1 MKFKHSHPINIIEY
15 TSRFLVLLVFP
26 IIRALF
32 LTKMDFYTWL
42 QGAWFD
48 LLVLLTIISL
58 GVIAWWRYTYHLDD
72 DGIHIKKG
80 ILLVKRRFIP
90 YKKLSVVSV
99 ENPFYFIPIHAVRV
113 TADTNGGLP
122 TVPDFKITILKSELG
137 NIISHVTQPFK
148 NGSQLKRV
156 YYPKNRYITLL
167 SFLVSNSLTGVLF
180 VSTFISGLGK
190 VLGKEF
196 ENQVVVRLT
205 SIAKFLAF
213 GVPPIAATIGLAILG
228 GWGVSFIVNLIRHL
242 KFSVVRQGTSLDI
255 KSGLVTKRRYLI
267 SVKRINL
274 IELRQSLFTKT
285 IGIYTALIHSN
296 GYGKKRDELSILMP
310 AGRRADIS
318 QNFCL
323 LLPEIPINKPT
334 LKPDKKRIVRFVWP
348 SILLSIIISV
358 AWIFAYNSF
367 PKYNSVILFIGL
379 MAQLPCLWFVVV
391 RFFAFGH
398 TGIGLANE
406 VYTFTY
412 TKAFRFKTISVP
424 RNRVVKVKIR
434 QSPFQIKNKS
444 CDVLIYTFSEGKKLH
459 LLQSLRLSDVIEI
472 LGSDLNKI

>member
-32 LTKMDFYTWL
+32 LKKMDFYTWL

-48 LLVLLTIISL
+48 LLILLAIITL
-58 GVIAWWRYTYHLDD
+58 GVIAWWRYVYSLDD

-80 ILLVKRRFIP
+80 IILVRSRFIP
-90 YKKLSVVSV
+90 YEKLSVVSV
-99 ENPFYFIPIHAVRV
+99 EKPFYFIPIHAVRV

-122 TVPDFKITILKSELG
+122 KVPDFKITILKSELG
-137 NIISHVTQPFK
+137 SIISHVTQPFK
-148 NGSQLKRV
+148 KGSELKRV

-167 SFLVSNSLTGVLF
+167 SFVVSNSLTGVLF

-196 ENQVVVRLT
+196 ENQVFVRLT
-205 SIAKFLAF
+205 TIANFLAF
-213 GVPPIAATIGLAILG
+213 GVPPLAATIGLAILG
-228 GWGVSFIVNLIRHL
+228 GWGVSFIINLIKHL
-242 KFSVVRQGTSLDI
+242 KFSVIRQGTILDI
-255 KSGLVTKRRYLI
+255 KSGLFTKRRYLI

-274 IELRQSLFTKT
+274 IELRQSLFTKAM
-285 IGIYTALIHSN
+285 GIYTALIHSN
-296 GYGKKRDELSILMP
+296 GYGKKKDELSLLMP
-310 AGRRADIS
+310 AGRRVDIS

-323 LLPEIPINKPT
+323 LLPEIPICKPT
-334 LKPDKKRIVRFVWP
+334 LKPDKKHMFRFVWP
-348 SILLSIIISV
+348 SMLLSLVVSI
-358 AWIFAYNSF
+358 AWIYAYNSF

-379 MAQLPCLWFVVV
+379 MAQLPCLWFVIV
-391 RFFAFGH
+391 RFFAFWH

-412 TKAFRFKTISVP
+412 TKGFQFKTVSVP
-424 RNRVVKVKIR
+424 RHRVVKVIVR

-444 CDVLIYTFSEGKKLH
+444 CNLIIYTFSEGKKKH
-459 LLQSLRLSDVIEI
+459 LLQSLNYSAALEI
-472 LGSDLNKI
+472 MGV